1 MGSAEGYWRK
11 FSSFHQGNNTMTNE
25 TKPKG
30 NREAGR
36 PRGSKNRARF
46 ATKALEKL
54 DMSPLSDLLRLLNEH
69 YIRVHDNDRSN
80 APSTKHTG
88 ELLQTRGKMLRSLLV
103 YQYTPLREVT
113 EKITSVKPMRITLT
127 PRKKEPENDE

>member
-1 MGSAEGYWRK
+1 
-11 FSSFHQGNNTMTNE
+11 MTNE

-88 ELLQTRGKMLRSLLV
+88 ELLHYLPENNVYVYFRSLEDQTVMVVLNNNPEE
-103 YQYTPLREVT
+103 Q
-113 EKITSVKPMRITLT
+113 TLDLSRFAEGIKNAT
-127 PRKKEPENDE
+127 TGKELFSQTH